1 MSYWIE
7 LLIYIFISIVFGLL
21 SFSVITL
28 SIRNKSITT
37 KWAQTQIDNAAL
49 REKLAE
55 LVANGDSKKIE
66 HTEGFVRFISESRD
80 WAFEY
85 IENVQ
90 SSLQDLSKVVDSLKP
105 GYLTAKEA
113 ETLKENINKVLKH
126 LPND

>member
-1 MSYWIE
+1 MPYWIE
-7 LLIYIFISIVFGLL
+7 LLVYIFISIVFASLIFSTTSLL
-21 SFSVITL
+21 F
-28 SIRNKSITT
+28 RNKSLMM
-37 KWAQTQIDNAAL
+37 KWAQSEIDNAAL

-55 LVANGDSKKIE
+55 LVDRGDYKKIE

-90 SSLQDLSKVVDSLKP
+90 SSLQELSEVVDSLKP
-105 GYLTAKEA
+105 GYLTAKDA
-113 ETLKENINKVLKH
+113 EVLKENISKVLKH